1 MLIEKLE
8 PVDRLTKYVGEKT
21 ECWGVDWAI
30 FCRCEDRSFADVSV
44 RLFSCAGPNESAEQ
58 FCLI

>member
-21 ECWGVDWAI
+21 ECWGVD
-30 FCRCEDRSFADVSV
+30 
-44 RLFSCAGPNESAEQ
+44 
-58 FCLI
+58 